1 MARASVIYLVRIGDG
16 ATHKLGVTHMVSA
29 RLPLLSGKLR
39 QPLVLVAC
47 WRGDLD
53 EEQRLHRA
61 LSPADVVVTRVNG
74 TSWTHLCVSP
84 PPRDPRGTPL
94 TTHTTPNRRA
104 LRDAAKRARRARKA

>member
-1 MARASVIYLVRIGDG
+1 MSILEPELRARLAEEASVLAIYEDAFRL
-16 ATHKLGVTHMVSA
+16 LGRAAELYLLGGEAVVSEA
-29 RLPLLSGKLR
+29 RPR
-39 QPLVLVAC
+39 
-47 WRGDLD
+47 
-53 EEQRLHRA
+53 
-61 LSPADVVVTRVNG
+61 ADVVVTRVNG